1 MKNNPFLKQEEQ
13 PKITLNTNNS
23 EVQVTDSVNTSGTQA
38 AKAKDEISK
47 AEALIKMAM
56 ANCEFFRD
64 EMHRPFATIDI
75 NGKKRTIKVNSC
87 DFRAY
92 LRRLNN
98 QVNQHIANRTTIETA
113 VEHLIS
119 FCLYDGEIKPVFIR
133 IAGLENDIYVDI
145 GDQSYQTIKI
155 SDTGWSVISNPPV
168 KFVRSQSQ
176 GELPVPVKG
185 GSVLALRRFLPL
197 MHDEDFIMVTS
208 WLVSSFSARGP
219 YAMLILDGAQGSG
232 KSTMV
237 RVLRSLIDPSKA
249 SNRLIPAT
257 GRDLAINA
265 INTWVLEF
273 DNMSGCPRW
282 MSDVLCSIATEG
294 TYATRMLYTDDNEM
308 VFRVMRP
315 VMLSSV
321 DDLKPESDMAQRAV
335 AIHLQHMKPKYRKPD
350 EVFWEEFNESKPSIF
365 GAILDAVAAA
375 LRNKKSIENMEYP
388 RMADFT
394 RFSVAAASGLPWS
407 AENFL
412 AAYAGNINSIGNAQ
426 LEGDPVVAVIA
437 FMMKEDRELI
447 LSATEVFNFME
458 AQQWISE
465 KIRKS
470 DAWPKTVNSLKSRLT
485 RVSTFLVAQGIEM
498 NLNYRD
504 RNSSRKYRF
513 ANRNL
518 IQGKAPSISQGAAK
532 LVTTEILNQLKSSQS
547 ELSDSTEDPDGG
559 YESSFDENGSVKD

>member
-1 MKNNPFLKQEEQ
+1 MKINPFLKQEE
-13 PKITLNTNNS
+13 PNKDPLNTNYSDVQESNS
-23 EVQVTDSVNTSGTQA
+23 VKTSEKKS
-38 AKAKDEISK
+38 AKAKDDISK
-47 AEALIKMAM
+47 AESLIKKALE
-56 ANCEFFRD
+56 NGEFFRD
-64 EMHRPFATIDI
+64 EMNRPFATIDI
-75 NGKKRTIKVNSC
+75 NGKKRTIKVNSG

-92 LRRLNN
+92 LRRLNS
-98 QVNQHIANRTTIETA
+98 QVTQYIANRTTIETA

-155 SDTGWSVISNPPV
+155 SDNGWSVISNPPV

-176 GELPVPVKG
+176 GELPIPVKG

-208 WLVSSFSARGP
+208 WLVSSFSPRGP

-265 INTWVLEF
+265 INTWVLEY
-273 DNMSGCPRW
+273 DNMGGCPRW
-282 MSDVLCSIATEG
+282 MSDILCSIATEG
-294 TYATRMLYTDDNEM
+294 TYATRMLYTDDDEM

-335 AIHLQHMKPKYRKPD
+335 AIHLQQMKPTERMP
-350 EVFWEEFNESKPSIF
+350 EELFWEEFNQLKPTLF
-365 GAILDAVAAA
+365 GAVLDAVAAA
-375 LRNKKSIENMEYP
+375 LNNKKSVENIEYP

-394 RFSVAAASGLPWS
+394 RFSAAAASGLPWK
-407 AENFL
+407 AEDFL

-485 RVSTFLVAQGIEM
+485 RVSTFLAAQGIEM

-513 ANRNL
+513 TNRNL
-518 IQGKAPSISQGAAK
+518 IQGKAPSAVK

-547 ELSDSTEDPDGG
+547 ELSESIEDPDGG
-559 YESSFDENGSVKD
+559 YESIFDENGSVKD